1 MCVRF
6 RLLWLTSFFFDSV
19 EMEGGYFTAS
29 FFREA
34 QAAAVAQQW
43 KAASS
48 SSESDGSPA
57 KRQPPAL
64 TPSASSS
71 EGFSPDVEAHLR
83 RISSTVAAYT
93 QQVVAGLLR
102 TVPKAVVYAQITPC
116 KSGLLSKLYQQ
127 MGSLSEEQLKTLL
140 GEDATAV
147 EQRRVLTNKLRIL
160 KRARDDVQA
169 ALA

>member
-1 MCVRF
+1 
-6 RLLWLTSFFFDSV
+6 
-19 EMEGGYFTAS
+19 MEAGYFTAS

-48 SSESDGSPA
+48 SASEGDAAASGGSPA
-57 KRQPPAL
+57 KRQPLAPS
-64 TPSASSS
+64 PSASS

-102 TVPKAVVYAQITPC
+102 SVPKAVVYTQIAPC
-116 KSGLLSKLYQQ
+116 KSGLLARLYQQ
-127 MGSLSEEQLKTLL
+127 TGGLSEEQLKTLL
-140 GEDATAV
+140 GEDASAV
-147 EQRRVLTNKLRIL
+147 EQRRVLVNKLRIL